1 MSLSTPWRASGGA
14 SLPATESATPRATSP
29 SVEPVYWFPEITGW
43 FQECE
48 ALHLFTAIRLVR
60 PTRILEIGTFY
71 GRSTATICSAIAS
84 NRGPDPVEFISCDL
98 DFRSE
103 SEFSRL
109 FGAIHQVAEVRPP
122 AECKEAFARGLST
135 LEYARLQ
142 LDRYDLLSFVQLRG
156 GDFRQISGTF
166 DMIFAD
172 VLHDKCEIDANLPAI
187 LAKLADDGIL
197 AVHDMT
203 DENRN
208 TIQHISRDLRF
219 ISQSAYLGL
228 FRFES

>member
-1 MSLSTPWRASGGA
+1 MPPSTSLHASGGA
-14 SLPATESATPRATSP
+14 SLPTTAPATRPP
-29 SVEPVYWFPEITGW
+29 VKFVYWFPEITGW

-48 ALHLFTAIRLVR
+48 ALYLFTAVQLAR
-60 PTRILEIGTFY
+60 PARILEIGTFY
-71 GRSTATICSAIAS
+71 GRSTATICSAIAA
-84 NRGPDPVEFISCDL
+84 NRHPVDFISCDL

-103 SEFSRL
+103 SEFCRL
-109 FGAIHQVAEVRPP
+109 FGAIHQFAEVRPP
-122 AECKEAFARGLST
+122 TECNEAFARGLST

-142 LDRYDLLSFVQLRG
+142 LDRYNLSPFVQLRA
-156 GDFRQISGTF
+156 GDFRQVSGSF

-172 VLHDKCEIDANLPAI
+172 VLHDKREIEANLPGI
-187 LAKLADDGIL
+187 LGKLEDDGIL

-203 DENRN
+203 DENLSV
-208 TIQHISRDLRF
+208 IQRISGDLRF